1 MVENSMKEKQELLRN
16 LPSVDQLLKS
26 DDIQG
31 MLGSSPRMFVLA
43 AVRKTLEQYREG
55 IMTGKAQSVDPG
67 SIIESVRGEVDRLSL
82 LNLRPVIN
90 ATGIV
95 VHTNLGRAPLPKRVL
110 ENVVKIAEGYSNLE
124 YDLAQGTRGKRY
136 SHIKRIIKEITGA
149 EDCLV
154 VNNNAAAVLLCL
166 TALARGREV
175 IVSRGE
181 LVEIGGAFRI
191 PDVMAQSGAVLK
203 EVGTTNKTH
212 LYDYEN
218 AVTSNT
224 AMVLKVHKSNYRI
237 SGFAE
242 EVSVEELVG
251 LGKKFGIPVMYD
263 LGSGCLT
270 DLRPL
275 GIHDEPTVQ
284 QVVKAG
290 ADITTFSGDK
300 LLGGP
305 QAGVIVGKTDLIQLI
320 QKHPLTRAVR
330 VDKFTLSALEPIF
343 MMYADMEKA
352 KSEIPVLRMLFASE
366 EALKI
371 RARRLATA
379 LKQSGVDAEVMI
391 NKDRSKAGGGSIPE
405 VEFVTWTVSV
415 LPRTLSVNALEE
427 RLRKRPLPV
436 IGRIQND
443 RFILDV
449 RTIRTS
455 HIAHIAE
462 AVKDSLA

>member
-1 MVENSMKEKQELLRN
+1 
-16 LPSVDQLLKS
+16 
-26 DDIQG
+26 
-31 MLGSSPRMFVLA
+31 
-43 AVRKTLEQYREG
+43 
-55 IMTGKAQSVDPG
+55 
-67 SIIESVRGEVDRLSL
+67 
-82 LNLRPVIN
+82 
-90 ATGIV
+90 
-95 VHTNLGRAPLPKRVL
+95 
-110 ENVVKIAEGYSNLE
+110 
-124 YDLAQGTRGKRY
+124 
-136 SHIKRIIKEITGA
+136 
-149 EDCLV
+149 
-154 VNNNAAAVLLCL
+154 
-166 TALARGREV
+166 
-175 IVSRGE
+175 
-181 LVEIGGAFRI
+181 
-191 PDVMAQSGAVLK
+191 
-203 EVGTTNKTH
+203 
-212 LYDYEN
+212 
-218 AVTSNT
+218 
-224 AMVLKVHKSNYRI
+224 
-237 SGFAE
+237 
-242 EVSVEELVG
+242 
-251 LGKKFGIPVMYD
+251 
-263 LGSGCLT
+263 
-270 DLRPL
+270 L